1 MKLNHFLIPLTK
13 MNSKWIKYLSARPET
28 IKLLEENISNFFDI
42 SLSHI
47 FCWGSGFVSSGT
59 DNKSRKKKRDCI
71 KPKRELKETM
81 SKTKRQHTE
90 WEKIFE
96 IDIYKKGLISKIYKE
111 LSQINTR
118 KKKKQL
124 KNVQREFPWWRSG

>member
-28 IKLLEENISNFFDI
+28 IKLLEENISNFFD
-42 SLSHI
+42 
-47 FCWGSGFVSSGT
+47 SSGM
-59 DNKSRKKKRDCI
+59 DNKSRKKKKRDCI

-118 KKKKQL
+118 KK
-124 KNVQREFPWWRSG
+124 NN